1 MKTLFLSDLDGTFLN
16 SKGEISET
24 SAKIISDLA
33 DKGVLFT
40 VATARTHAT
49 VMHMFRDIPLTCPL
63 VLMNGVTLYNPA
75 EKKIISCNAIPTDL
89 GNRIIKE
96 LRERNIDP
104 MLYFQNGDSL
114 DIYYSKISNDYQKK
128 YVEQRIDCSGKRFI
142 KTDSPVK
149 IEDKKLIYIVCLD
162 YYENLKD
169 AYDAVEAL
177 GDAHCMFYRD
187 NYSDLYFLEI
197 ISREVSKGTSAL
209 QVKDLIGADRMVAFG
224 DNLNDIPLFEA
235 ADESY
240 AVSNA
245 EEKLKNIATGVIGSN
260 DEDAVARFILDRYN
274 KENNQNYSS

>member
-16 SKGEISET
+16 SKGEISKT
-24 SAKIISDLA
+24 SAKIISELA
-33 DKGVLFT
+33 NKGVLFT

-63 VLMNGVTLYNPA
+63 VLMNGVTLYNPT

-114 DIYYSKISNDYQKK
+114 DIFYSKISNDYQKK
-128 YVEQRIDCSGKRFI
+128 YVEQRTDCSGKRFI
-142 KTDSPVK
+142 KTDLPVK
-149 IEDKKLIYIVCLD
+149 IEGKKLIYIVCLD

-169 AYDAVEAL
+169 AYEAVEAL
-177 GDAHCMFYRD
+177 GGAHCMFYRD

-197 ISREVSKGTSAL
+197 ISREVSKGTTAL
-209 QVKDLIGADRMVAFG
+209 QVKDLTGADRMVAFG

-274 KENNQNYSS
+274 KEYNQKYSS

>member
-16 SKGEISET
+16 SKGEISKT

-63 VLMNGVTLYNPA
+63 VLMNGVTLYNPT

-169 AYDAVEAL
+169 AYEAVEAL

-209 QVKDLIGADRMVAFG
+209 QVKELIGADRMVAFG

-235 ADESY
+235 ADDSY